1 MLSRIARAR
10 IAIARKSDN
19 SLGSAPESTTGA
31 QLGLSN
37 NRLPLVSPGHSPE
50 VSSQTALIITADY
63 RGGEVDVKIH
73 RSKLRDH
80 RVDIPLVSIND
91 EHEPFW
97 STMTTDHVD
106 GLWNRAD
113 LLNDILPRR
122 ARGDV

>member
-1 MLSRIARAR
+1 MLSRLARAR

-50 VSSQTALIITADY
+50 VSSQTALIISADY

-73 RSKLRDH
+73 RSKLPEH
-80 RVDIPLVSIND
+80 RVDILLVSSND
-91 EHEPFW
+91 DHEPFL
-97 STMTTDHVD
+97 SSLRVLR
-106 GLWNRAD
+106 GFESQFYPSS
-113 LLNDILPRR
+113 LLHSPSLP
-122 ARGDV
+122 